1 MMKQLLVIGTIIFA
15 AGFFLG
21 SSQLMAITVYA
32 QQSAGPQNMTTAT
45 NTTTVTN
52 TTAAGGGAA
61 ATNATATNTTAP
73 QNMTTA
79 TNTTTVTNTTAAG
92 GGAAATNATTTTG
105 IITNLTWFDGQ
116 VDQLSPEN
124 VQYQHT
130 DPAFAKLAQTTAD
143 CLNDLNKIY
152 AKVEANPQFSEVP
165 GSATAYTPGD
175 IQGQDQCTDV
185 INQGVAQFCEST
197 DSATLD
203 SIPPSIRNGS
213 IISLRHKAGNY
224 STVISHI

>member
-1 MMKQLLVIGTIIFA
+1 MMKQLLVIGTIILA
-15 AGFFLG
+15 AGFILG

-32 QQSAGPQNMTTAT
+32 QQSAAPQNMTTTT
-45 NTTTVTN
+45 NTTTTTVTN
-52 TTAAGGGAA
+52 TTAAAGGA
-61 ATNATATNTTAP
+61 
-73 QNMTTA
+73 
-79 TNTTTVTNTTAAG
+79 
-92 GGAAATNATTTTG
+92 AAATNATTTTG

-124 VQYQHT
+124 IQYQHT

-143 CLNDLNKIY
+143 CLNDLNGIY
-152 AKVEANPQFSEVP
+152 AKVEANPQFSEAP

-197 DSATLD
+197 DSATFD
-203 SIPPSIRNGS
+203 SQKCQEAEIMTDDYVAFAEA
-213 IISLRHKAGNY
+213 LFE
-224 STVISHI
+224 

>member
-1 MMKQLLVIGTIIFA
+1 
-15 AGFFLG
+15 
-21 SSQLMAITVYA
+21 MAITVYA
-32 QQSAGPQNMTTAT
+32 QQSAAPQNMTTTT
-45 NTTTVTN
+45 NTTTNVTN

-61 ATNATATNTTAP
+61 A
-73 QNMTTA
+73 
-79 TNTTTVTNTTAAG
+79 
-92 GGAAATNATTTTG
+92 ATNATTTTKG

-124 VQYQHT
+124 IQYQHT

-152 AKVEANPQFSEVP
+152 AKVEANPQFSEAP

-197 DSATLD
+197 DSATFD
-203 SIPPSIRNGS
+203 SQKCQEARIMTEDYVGVAEA
-213 IISLRHKAGNY
+213 LFE
-224 STVISHI
+224 

>member
-1 MMKQLLVIGTIIFA
+1 MKQLLVIGTIILA
-15 AGFFLG
+15 AGFILG

-32 QQSAGPQNMTTAT
+32 QQSAAPQNMTTTT
-45 NTTTVTN
+45 NTTTTVTN
-52 TTAAGGGAA
+52 TTAAAGGA
-61 ATNATATNTTAP
+61 
-73 QNMTTA
+73 
-79 TNTTTVTNTTAAG
+79 
-92 GGAAATNATTTTG
+92 AAATNATTTTG

-124 VQYQHT
+124 IQYQHT

-143 CLNDLNKIY
+143 CLNDLNGIY
-152 AKVEANPQFSEVP
+152 AKVEANPQFSEAP

-197 DSATLD
+197 DSATFD
-203 SIPPSIRNGS
+203 SQKCQEAEIMTDDYVAFAEA
-213 IISLRHKAGNY
+213 LFE
-224 STVISHI
+224 

>member
-1 MMKQLLVIGTIIFA
+1 MMKQLLVIGTIILA
-15 AGFFLG
+15 AGFILG

-32 QQSAGPQNMTTAT
+32 QQSAAPQNMTTTT
-45 NTTTVTN
+45 NTTTTVTN
-52 TTAAGGGAA
+52 TTAAAGGA
-61 ATNATATNTTAP
+61 
-73 QNMTTA
+73 
-79 TNTTTVTNTTAAG
+79 
-92 GGAAATNATTTTG
+92 AAATNATTTTG

-124 VQYQHT
+124 IQYQHT

-143 CLNDLNKIY
+143 CLNDLNGIY
-152 AKVEANPQFSEVP
+152 AKVEANPQFSEAP

-197 DSATLD
+197 DSATFD
-203 SIPPSIRNGS
+203 SQKCQEAEIMTDDYVAFAEA
-213 IISLRHKAGNY
+213 LFE
-224 STVISHI
+224 

>member
-1 MMKQLLVIGTIIFA
+1 MKQLLVIGTIILA
-15 AGFFLG
+15 AGFILG

-32 QQSAGPQNMTTAT
+32 QQSAAPQNMTTTT

-52 TTAAGGGAA
+52 TTAAGGAA
-61 ATNATATNTTAP
+61 ATN
-73 QNMTTA
+73 
-79 TNTTTVTNTTAAG
+79 
-92 GGAAATNATTTTG
+92 ATNATTTTG

-124 VQYQHT
+124 IQYQHT

-152 AKVEANPQFSEVP
+152 AKVEANPQFSEAP

-197 DSATLD
+197 DSATFD
-203 SIPPSIRNGS
+203 SQKCQEAEIMTEDYVGVAEA
-213 IISLRHKAGNY
+213 LFE
-224 STVISHI
+224 

>member
-1 MMKQLLVIGTIIFA
+1 MMKQLLVIGTIILA
-15 AGFFLG
+15 AGFILG

-32 QQSAGPQNMTTAT
+32 QQSAAPQNMTTTT
-45 NTTTVTN
+45 NTTTTVTN
-52 TTAAGGGAA
+52 TTAAAGGA
-61 ATNATATNTTAP
+61 
-73 QNMTTA
+73 
-79 TNTTTVTNTTAAG
+79 
-92 GGAAATNATTTTG
+92 AAATNATTTTG

-124 VQYQHT
+124 IQYQHT

-143 CLNDLNKIY
+143 CLNDLNGIY
-152 AKVEANPQFSEVP
+152 AKVEANPQFSEAP

-203 SIPPSIRNGS
+203 SQKCQEAEIMTDDYVAFAEA
-213 IISLRHKAGNY
+213 LFE
-224 STVISHI
+224 

>member
-1 MMKQLLVIGTIIFA
+1 MMKQFLVIGTIILA
-15 AGFFLG
+15 AGFILG

-32 QQSAGPQNMTTAT
+32 QQSAAPQNMTTTT
-45 NTTTVTN
+45 NTTTTVTN
-52 TTAAGGGAA
+52 TTAAAGGA
-61 ATNATATNTTAP
+61 
-73 QNMTTA
+73 
-79 TNTTTVTNTTAAG
+79 
-92 GGAAATNATTTTG
+92 AAATNATTTTG

-124 VQYQHT
+124 IQYQHT

-143 CLNDLNKIY
+143 CLNDVHGIY
-152 AKVEANPQFSEVP
+152 AKVEANPQFSEAP

-197 DSATLD
+197 DSATFD
-203 SIPPSIRNGS
+203 SQKCQEAEIMTDDYVA
-213 IISLRHKAGNY
+213 LAEALFE
-224 STVISHI
+224 

>member
-1 MMKQLLVIGTIIFA
+1 MKQLLVIGTIILA
-15 AGFFLG
+15 AGFILG

-32 QQSAGPQNMTTAT
+32 QQSAAPQNMTTTT

-61 ATNATATNTTAP
+61 ATNATATN
-73 QNMTTA
+73 A
-79 TNTTTVTNTTAAG
+79 T
-92 GGAAATNATTTTG
+92 ATNATATNATATTS

-124 VQYQHT
+124 IQYQHT

-152 AKVEANPQFSEVP
+152 AKVEANPQFSEAP

-197 DSATLD
+197 DSATFD
-203 SIPPSIRNGS
+203 SQKCQEAEIMTEDYVGVAEA
-213 IISLRHKAGNY
+213 LFE
-224 STVISHI
+224 

>member
-1 MMKQLLVIGTIIFA
+1 MMKQLLVIGTIILA
-15 AGFFLG
+15 AGFILG

-32 QQSAGPQNMTTAT
+32 QQSAAPQNMTTTT
-45 NTTTVTN
+45 NTTTAVTN
-52 TTAAGGGAA
+52 TTAAGGGAG
-61 ATNATATNTTAP
+61 ATNATATNA
-73 QNMTTA
+73 TA
-79 TNTTTVTNTTAAG
+79 TNAT
-92 GGAAATNATTTTG
+92 ATNATTTTG

-124 VQYQHT
+124 IEYQHT
-130 DPAFAKLAQTTAD
+130 DPAFANLAQTTAD
-143 CLNDLNKIY
+143 CLNDLNKIS
-152 AKVEANPQFSEVP
+152 AKVEANPQFSEAP

-203 SIPPSIRNGS
+203 SQKCQEAEIMTDDYVAFAEA
-213 IISLRHKAGNY
+213 LFE
-224 STVISHI
+224 

>member
-1 MMKQLLVIGTIIFA
+1 MKQLLVIGTIILA
-15 AGFFLG
+15 AGFILG

-32 QQSAGPQNMTTAT
+32 QQSAAPQNMTTTT

-52 TTAAGGGAA
+52 TTAAGGGGA
-61 ATNATATNTTAP
+61 ATNATTTNA
-73 QNMTTA
+73 
-79 TNTTTVTNTTAAG
+79 TTTNATT
-92 GGAAATNATTTTG
+92 TNATTTTG

-124 VQYQHT
+124 IQYQHT

-143 CLNDLNKIY
+143 CLNDLNIIY
-152 AKVEANPQFSEVP
+152 AKVEANPQFSEAP

-197 DSATLD
+197 DSATFDNQKCQEAEIMTDDYVGVAEALFE
-203 SIPPSIRNGS
+203 
-213 IISLRHKAGNY
+213 
-224 STVISHI
+224 